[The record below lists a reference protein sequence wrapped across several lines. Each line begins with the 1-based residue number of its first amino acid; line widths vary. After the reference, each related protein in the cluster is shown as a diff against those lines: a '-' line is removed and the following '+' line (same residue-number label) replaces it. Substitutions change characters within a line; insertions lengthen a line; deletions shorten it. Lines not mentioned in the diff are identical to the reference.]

1 MAGPY
6 IIEFGSPCAL
16 LLSGVALKLVKLGH
30 MGETQS
36 KVIKKLVN
44 HAYTCDRWWLE
55 RDEELQL

>member
-1 MAGPY
+1 MTR
-6 IIEFGSPCAL
+6 IRKTKIMIDSD
-16 LLSGVALKLVKLGH
+16 VALKLVKLGH